1 MQFNTLRR
9 LGSISGR
16 TIAAIALSS
25 ATVLALAPSAK
36 AGSTALGAFGAT
48 VDAINDISYAA
59 NSTPPT
65 IANLES
71 TSGYLSG
78 QLTARNNSGTSW
90 TIKAYSTNG
99 SLLKG
104 NTSTPATLN
113 YTSVPYTVTA
123 TNYISADGVLA
134 SNVTLG
140 SSPSAPTLLYTGV
153 PSNLLPVYIN
163 IKINATQSFSTVKA
177 DAYTD
182 TITYIIANGS

>member
-36 AGSTALGAFGAT
+36 AGSTASGAFSAT

-59 NSTPPT
+59 SSTPPT

-71 TSGYLSG
+71 TSGYISG

-90 TIKAYSTNG
+90 TIKAYSANG
-99 SLLKG
+99 SLLKA
-104 NTSTPATLN
+104 NTSTTATLN
-113 YTSVPYTVTA
+113 YTSVPYKVTA
-123 TNYISADGVLA
+123 TNEMAANGVLA

-140 SSPSAPTLLYTGV
+140 SSPSEPTLLYTGV
-153 PSNLLPVYIN
+153 PSWLNNVVIN
-163 IKINATQSFSTVKA
+163 RLYRK
-177 DAYTD
+177 
-182 TITYIIANGS
+182 